1 MNKIKQFLTP
11 PIFPGNE
18 LRTKQAYLVAVGLI
32 TEVIFIFFV
41 FLSNLLGKNTPA
53 SVLLVDIFV
62 FLAGIVLYILLKK
75 GFVEKV
81 SVAAISIAVMFI
93 TLALFGIGTIRDPT
107 TSLYLVIIC
116 LSTFLIN
123 KRGVIYTVAACSL
136 AVIFIGILEQRG
148 LLPAASHTITVT
160 QWLIYTLTFG
170 FGGYQAYMFVSIS
183 QQYLAK
189 AEIEI
194 SRRTQAEEALLKS
207 EQRLRSVLEGLG
219 DEVWEYD
226 HITDTIHISSQWK
239 IMLGYEE
246 ADIGDDRQAF
256 LSLLAPEDRQ
266 RAANEN
272 HLVKQGEL
280 STFEREIRL
289 RCKNGSFRWFLA
301 RGKVTSM
308 DEQGNPRLSIGTL
321 REIDELKRVQI
332 ELLEGEKKLAIL
344 QEREHH
350 TWELHDNLAQ
360 VLGYLAISSRAVRDQ
375 IEQGSLTA
383 ALSQLNTL
391 SLAAD
396 SAIHDVREH
405 IANLKPLEDAQGFTA
420 VLKLYLA
427 RFERITGLRVYLSLP
442 ADLIDDILPE
452 EASFHLLRIIQEALS
467 RSRKHRGVLSAQIT
481 ISLTGK
487 FLHILI
493 SDDGVDVE
501 TKGIKNEAEL
511 QVLLEH
517 AEQIG
522 ASLEIRS
529 TYSGNSQ
536 IILAIPYLSLKKGSA
551 ELEGV
556 TVVIALDHPL
566 VAEGLQTML
575 LRFGMKILGT
585 ALDGNEAVSQA
596 EALQPDIIILD
607 IKSSFHGDS
616 LAVSPIKQVSPHTQ
630 VVMLS
635 ATAEDENMVKAV
647 NEGASAF
654 FLIDQS
660 PEELP
665 QILQAVLQGKTI
677 MTTKLASQLAA
688 RSVPD
693 EHSPEDRAHEQLLK
707 EGVSIQQ
714 IDVMKRIGQGQ
725 TYRQI
730 ANDLHISESGVK
742 YHLERI
748 QTILNLSGK
757 AEVVAHAYKI
767 GLLKDRRVKKP
778 VP

>member
-1 MNKIKQFLTP
+1 
-11 PIFPGNE
+11 
-18 LRTKQAYLVAVGLI
+18 
-32 TEVIFIFFV
+32 
-41 FLSNLLGKNTPA
+41 
-53 SVLLVDIFV
+53 
-62 FLAGIVLYILLKK
+62 
-75 GFVEKV
+75 
-81 SVAAISIAVMFI
+81 
-93 TLALFGIGTIRDPT
+93 
-107 TSLYLVIIC
+107 LYLVIIC
-116 LSTFLIN
+116 LSTFLID

-136 AVIFIGILEQRG
+136 AVIFLGILEQRG
-148 LLPAASHTITVT
+148 MLPAASHTITVT
-160 QWLIYTLTFG
+160 QWLIYSLTFG

-189 AEIEI
+189 ADIEI
-194 SRRTQAEEALLKS
+194 ARRAQAEEALLKS

-226 HITDTIHISSQWK
+226 HLTDTVHVSSKWK
-239 IMLGYEE
+239 SMLGYAD
-246 ADIGDDRQAF
+246 ADIGDDRQTF
-256 LSLLAPEDRQ
+256 VSLLAPEDRQ
-266 RAANEN
+266 RAETQARM
-272 HLVKQGEL
+272 VTPGEL
-280 STFEREIRL
+280 PTFEREIRL
-289 RCKNGSFRWFLA
+289 RCKDGSYKWILA
-301 RGKVTSM
+301 RGKVISV
-308 DEQGNPRLSIGTL
+308 DEQGNPRQSTGTL
-321 REIDELKRVQI
+321 RDIDDLKRAQDRLI
-332 ELLEGEKKLAIL
+332 EGQKKLAIL
-344 QEREHH
+344 QEREQH
-350 TWELHDNLAQ
+350 TLELHDNLAQ

-375 IEQGSLTA
+375 VEQGSLTA

-442 ADLIDDILPE
+442 ANLIDDILPE

-467 RSRKHRGVLSAQIT
+467 KSRNHRGVLSAQIT
-481 ISLTGK
+481 FSLSGK
-487 FLHILI
+487 FLHVLI

-501 TKGIKNEAEL
+501 TKGIQNEAEL
-511 QVLLEH
+511 QILLEH
-517 AEQIG
+517 AELIG

-529 TYSGNSQ
+529 TNGENTQ
-536 IILAIPYLSLKKGSA
+536 VIITIPYLSLKKGNL
-551 ELEGV
+551 ELDGV
-556 TVVIALDHPL
+556 TVVIAVDHPL

-575 LRFGMKILGT
+575 LRFGMKIVGT
-585 ALDGNEAVSQA
+585 AQDGNEAIRQA

-607 IKSSFHGDS
+607 IKNSFHGDS
-616 LAVSPIKQVSPHTQ
+616 LAVSPIKQASPRTQ

-665 QILQAVLQGKTI
+665 QILQAVLSGKTI
-677 MTTKLASQLAA
+677 MTSKLASQLAA

-693 EHSPEDRAHEQLLK
+693 EHSPEDLAHDQLLK

-714 IDVMKRIGQGQ
+714 IDVMKRIAHGQ

-730 ANDLHISESGVK
+730 ANELHISESGVK

-748 QTILNLSGK
+748 QTILNLSGR
-757 AEVVAHAYKI
+757 AEVVAYAYKI
-767 GLLKDRRVKKP
+767 GLVKDRRTTKP
-778 VP
+778 VL